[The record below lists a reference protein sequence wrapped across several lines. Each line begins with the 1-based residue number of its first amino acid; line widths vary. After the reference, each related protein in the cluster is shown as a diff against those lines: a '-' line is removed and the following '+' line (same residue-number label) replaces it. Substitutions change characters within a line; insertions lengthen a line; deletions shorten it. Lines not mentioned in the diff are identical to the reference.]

1 MLTAQA
7 RFSRERARV
16 AALSELF
23 SKHRKMLPPTR
34 SVLRTRGSILP
45 RIRRL
50 TNRPQPY
57 GRGSLGAV
65 PDHRTALLIE
75 LVQAAWFMQL
85 SLAGSLQRPNRVA
98 SPSCCNCP

>member
-1 MLTAQA
+1 M
-7 RFSRERARV
+7 
-16 AALSELF
+16 
-23 SKHRKMLPPTR
+23 
-34 SVLRTRGSILP
+34 P
-45 RIRRL
+45 RIRSL

-98 SPSCCNCP
+98 SRVLDEYGFVLASIASEQ